1 MKRGNKYQ
9 EVLKK
14 VDRSKSYTLK
24 EAAALTK
31 ECSYAKFDETVEL
44 AVKLTL
50 KKSQSVRDTVVLP
63 NQFSAQKKVLVF
75 AKGDKAEEAR
85 AAGAAYV
92 GDSDLIDQIKG
103 GWMDFDVAVATP
115 DMMKEVGKL
124 GPILGRRGLMPN
136 PKTQT
141 VTNDIKGALAEL
153 SKGRV
158 EFRSD
163 KTGVIHL
170 AVGKV
175 SMDADKI
182 TENAVAIIAEILR
195 KKPADA
201 KGDYVVSVALSSTMG
216 PGVHVDVKDAVDSA
230 NA

>member
-1 MKRGNKYQ
+1 MKRGKKYQ

-92 GDSDLIDQIKG
+92 GDSDQIDQIKG